1 MPRRSLTLVA
11 ALGLILGCQDSPTN
25 TAPPVDEEVPVTLD
39 VQPVHDILA
48 DPLVHEL
55 LGGLTDR
62 ATARSFQHLIDALA
76 TPPTQSQLNQ
86 IHWTFGQ
93 LLGDLTPVEAEAEDE
108 IERAVLELIFEDAKV
123 VLDSLEQK
131 KGT

>member
-11 ALGLILGCQDSPTN
+11 ALGVILGCQDSPTN
-25 TAPPVDEEVPVTLD
+25 TATQVPITLD

-62 ATARSFQHLIDALA
+62 ATAGSFQHLIDALA
-76 TPPTQSQLNQ
+76 TPPTQSRLNQ
-86 IHWTFGQ
+86 IHLTFGQ
-93 LLGDLTPVEAEAEDE
+93 VLGDLTPVEAEAEDE
-108 IERAVLELIFEDAKV
+108 IERAVLELLVEDAKN
-123 VLDSLEQK
+123 VLDNLEK
-131 KGT
+131 EKGN